1 MRALL
6 LIVGWCLLLVL
17 CWPIA
22 LALLVLWPLLWL
34 LSIPFRIVAVVVEA
48 MLALLKAFLF
58 FPARVLRG
66 RDTPAGRSLW

>member
-1 MRALL
+1 L

-22 LALLVLWPLLWL
+22 LAVLVLWPLLWL

-48 MLALLKAFLF
+48 MLALFKAFLF

-66 RDTPAGRSLW
+66 RDTPAGRSP